1 MEEKENWVKVLM
13 ELKSLEE
20 KIALKSEEEN
30 EEEKMEKS
38 KEER

>member
-20 KIALKSEEEN
+20 KIALQSEEVN

-38 KEER
+38 EEER